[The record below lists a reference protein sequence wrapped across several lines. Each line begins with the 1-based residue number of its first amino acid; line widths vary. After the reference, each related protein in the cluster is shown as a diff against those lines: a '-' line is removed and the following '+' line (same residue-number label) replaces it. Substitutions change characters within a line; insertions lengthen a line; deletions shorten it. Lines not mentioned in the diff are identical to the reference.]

1 MIEPQKMSTKELLNT
16 LSRYDSRRKV
26 KNTRRKLVKLGL
38 GKTAIKQNISKNELK
53 QAQKLQEKSID
64 ELKAIARLRRIKNT
78 EKLTKED
85 LIVSL
90 LKSESSALEHNYM
103 KNFNNN
109 NTNDDTYDDKIRGK
123 ITDIRMILSRLG
135 NIVTKNDR
143 KKIKRE
149 LYEIEKKKKLSSR
162 KKKETYDHLFELV
175 NTFNKKETYQYHDRD
190 DQDYYRIR
198 DIRLLEM
205 NLTNGKFR

>member
-1 MIEPQKMSTKELLNT
+1 M
-16 LSRYDSRRKV
+16 
-26 KNTRRKLVKLGL
+26 
-38 GKTAIKQNISKNELK
+38 
-53 QAQKLQEKSID
+53 
-64 ELKAIARLRRIKNT
+64 
-78 EKLTKED
+78 
-85 LIVSL
+85 SL
-90 LKSESSALEHNYM
+90 LKSESSTLEHNYM
-103 KNFNNN
+103 KHFNNN

>member
-38 GKTAIKQNISKNELK
+38 GKTAIKQNISKNELN

-64 ELKAIARLRRIKNT
+64 ELKAIARLRRIKNS

-85 LIVSL
+85 LIMSL
-90 LKSESSALEHNYM
+90 LKSESSTLEHNYM
-103 KNFNNN
+103 KHFNNN

>member
-38 GKTAIKQNISKNELK
+38 GKTAIKQNISKNELN

-64 ELKAIARLRRIKNT
+64 ELKAIARLRRIKNS

-85 LIVSL
+85 LIISL
-90 LKSESSALEHNYM
+90 LKSESSTLEHNYM
-103 KNFNNN
+103 KHFNNN

-175 NTFNKKETYQYHDRD
+175 NTLNKKETYQYHDRD